1 MYLIDKEHNT
11 IEEIQEKTFSEL
23 GFNERQHLQEWIAD
37 NPGSLGE
44 ELLIIQ
50 KEFSGFDDTN
60 ERLDLLALDK
70 QGNIVVI
77 ENKLDDSGRD
87 VTWQALKYASYCS
100 TLTKAQVRD
109 IYQQYLARYAGNEN
123 AEEKL
128 LEFFE
133 ISDFEE
139 LSINKGQAQ
148 RIILIAHNFR
158 KEVTSTVLWLLNY
171 KLRIQCFRVVPFQ
184 LNDQLLLNIEQ
195 IIPLKEVEDYAI
207 MMAEKSQEDIDT
219 QEQLSHLQVQRKE
232 FFKRLIEEMNKHS
245 KLYQNVSPSKDGWI
259 AGGSGI
265 GAVGLHSSA
274 SKSYGRVEVY
284 ISRSSKEEN
293 KFIFDELFARK
304 EEIEESFG
312 GELTWERLSDKKASR
327 IKHQLDDVNILHRE
341 DWDKMI
347 DFMVKGMIR
356 FEDIF
361 KPHLDKVKRKLKSR
375 K

>member
-23 GFNERQHLQEWIAD
+23 GFKEKQHLQEWIAD

-195 IIPLKEVEDYAI
+195 IIPLKEAEDYAI
-207 MMAEKSQEDIDT
+207 MMAEKTQEDIDT
-219 QEQLSHLQVQRKE
+219 QEQLSHLQVLRME
-232 FFKRLIEEMNKHS
+232 FWKRLLEEMNKHS
-245 KLYQNVSPSKDGWI
+245 KLYLNVSPSKDAAI

-265 GAVGLHSSA
+265 GSIGLCSVVT
-274 SKSYGRVEVY
+274 KSYGRVEVY
-284 ISRSSKEEN
+284 ISRSTKEEN
-293 KFIFDELFARK
+293 KFIFDELFAKK
-304 EEIEESFG
+304 EEIERSFG
-312 GELTWERLSDKKASR
+312 GELTWERADNKKFSR

-341 DWDKMI
+341 DWDKMV